1 MPKQSVIV
9 DTSPLQYLHQ
19 VNCLDLL
26 QKLYSKIT
34 VPSAVCEELQVGLL
48 QGVDVP
54 AISLIKWIQVVQI
67 SSPAL
72 VPNVTDL
79 GQGEA
84 EVIALGIQSPESLLI
99 LDDSLGRRIA
109 DLYQLKYTGTLGV
122 LIKAKKLGHL
132 DEIAPVIDQLRTQG
146 MWLTDKIIGDILRL
160 AGE

>member
-19 VNCLDLL
+19 VNCLGLL
-26 QKLYSKIT
+26 QKLYRNIT
-34 VPSAVCEELQVGLL
+34 VPSSVCEELHVGLL

-54 AISLIKWIQVVQI
+54 VISLIDWIQVVHI
-67 SSPAL
+67 SSPSL

-84 EVIALGIQSPESLLI
+84 EVIALGIESPESLLI

-132 DEIAPVIDQLRTQG
+132 DVIAPVIDQLCSQG

>member
-9 DTSPLQYLHQ
+9 DTSPLQYLYQ

-26 QKLYSKIT
+26 QKLYRKIT

-54 AISLIKWIQVVQI
+54 TISLIKWIQVIQI
-67 SSPAL
+67 LSPAL

-109 DLYQLKYTGTLGV
+109 DLYRLKYTGTLGV

-146 MWLTDKIIGDILRL
+146 MWLTDNIIGDILRL

>member
-19 VNCLDLL
+19 ARSLDLL
-26 QKLYSKIT
+26 QKLYGEII
-34 VPSAVCEELQVGLL
+34 VPSSVCEELQVGLL

-54 AISLIKWIQVVQI
+54 IVSSIEWIQVEQI

-72 VPNVTDL
+72 IPNVTDL

-84 EVIALGIQSPESLLI
+84 EVIALGIQSPKSLLI

-109 DLYQLKYTGTLGV
+109 DLYQLKYTGTLGI
-122 LIKAKKLGHL
+122 LIKAKKLGNL
-132 DEIAPVIDQLRTQG
+132 DAIAPLIDQLRAQG
-146 MWLTDKIIGDILRL
+146 MWLTDKVVGDILRL